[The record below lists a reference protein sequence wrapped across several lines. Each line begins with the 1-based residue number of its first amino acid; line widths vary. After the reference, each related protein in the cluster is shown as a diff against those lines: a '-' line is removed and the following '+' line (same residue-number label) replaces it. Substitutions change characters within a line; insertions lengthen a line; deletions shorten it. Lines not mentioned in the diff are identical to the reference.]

1 MATRDW
7 DGATYDRIS
16 APIERNGL
24 SVLDRLVLRGNE
36 RVLDAGCGSGRVT
49 QALVQRVPHG
59 HVIGVDASAGMIAAA
74 AERLGDSAELIVG
87 DLAELDLGGR
97 QVDAVFSSA
106 VFHWL
111 ADHEALFARL
121 HAVLSPGGRL
131 VAQCGGEGNTPELL
145 TATLAVG
152 ARKPFASYLDGW
164 SPWNFAGP
172 GVTADRLRAAGFTD
186 VRTELEQRPAPY
198 EDLREWLQ
206 VNALGAHLLQLPED
220 LRERYLDEVHA
231 ALGPNPTVTYIRL
244 NLDATA
250 AA

>member
-1 MATRDW
+1 M
-7 DGATYDRIS
+7 
-16 APIERNGL
+16 
-24 SVLDRLVLRGNE
+24 LDRLILRGDE
-36 RVLDAGCGSGRVT
+36 TVLDAGCGSGRVT
-49 QALVQRVPHG
+49 QALVQRLPRG
-59 HVIGVDASAGMIAAA
+59 HVIGVDGSAGMIAAA
-74 AERLGDSAELIVG
+74 AQRLGDSAELIVG

-111 ADHEALFARL
+111 ADHEVLFGQL
-121 HAVLSPGGRL
+121 HAVLRPAGRL

-152 ARKPFASYLDGW
+152 ARKPFAPYLDSW

-186 VRTELEQRPAPY
+186 VRTGLVQRPAPY

-206 VNALGAHLLQLPED
+206 ANARSAHLLRLPED
-220 LRERYLDEVHA
+220 LRKRYVDEVHT
-231 ALGPNPTVTYIRL
+231 ALGPKPTITYIRL
-244 NLDATA
+244 DLDATA
-250 AA
+250 TA

>member
-1 MATRDW
+1 M
-7 DGATYDRIS
+7 S
-16 APIERNGL
+16 APLERNGITL
-24 SVLDRLVLRGNE
+24 LDRLILRGDE
-36 RVLDAGCGSGRVT
+36 TVLDAGCGSGRVT
-49 QALVQRVPHG
+49 QALVQRLPRG
-59 HVIGVDASAGMIAAA
+59 HVIGVDGSARMIAAA
-74 AERLGDSAELIVG
+74 AQRLGDSAELIVG

-111 ADHEALFARL
+111 ADHEVLFGQL
-121 HAVLSPGGRL
+121 HAVLRPAGRL

-152 ARKPFASYLDGW
+152 AREPFAPYLDSW

-186 VRTELEQRPAPY
+186 VRTGLVQRPAPY

-206 VNALGAHLLQLPED
+206 ANARSAHLLRLPED
-220 LRERYLDEVHA
+220 LRERYVDEVHT
-231 ALGPNPTVTYIRL
+231 ALGPKPTITYIRL
-244 NLDATA
+244 DLDATA
-250 AA
+250 TA

>member
-1 MATRDW
+1 M
-7 DGATYDRIS
+7 
-16 APIERNGL
+16 
-24 SVLDRLVLRGNE
+24 LDRLILRGDE
-36 RVLDAGCGSGRVT
+36 TVLDACCGSGRVT
-49 QALVQRVPHG
+49 QALVQRLLRG
-59 HVIGVDASAGMIAAA
+59 HVIGVDGSAGMIAAA
-74 AERLGDSAELIVG
+74 AQRLGDSAELIVG

-111 ADHEALFARL
+111 ADHEVLFGQL
-121 HAVLSPGGRL
+121 HAVLRPAGRL

-152 ARKPFASYLDGW
+152 AREPFAPYLDSW

-186 VRTELEQRPAPY
+186 VRTGLVQRPASY

-206 VNALGAHLLQLPED
+206 VNALSAHLLRLPED
-220 LRERYLDEVHA
+220 LRERYVDEVHT
-231 ALGPNPTVTYIRL
+231 ALGPKPTITYIRL
-244 NLDATA
+244 DLDATA
-250 AA
+250 TA